1 MCVCVRE
8 GSTAKVGGGWVR
20 KGANGTVQPSMED
33 WFGVH
38 NCRCDV
44 RFRGFPASTVWLLP
58 NHSHCQASPC
68 PPSDHAYTK
77 GKWIINPCS
86 CEPFHAPHTPQE
98 KASKK
103 LTIENPRLNS
113 KTKQKSYNTPL
124 QPDGTLQPSKKTTK
138 RTRKELAEPLPILG
152 NNTTSQPIRRLFLY
166 SPLHLTNYITT
177 TTPLPI
183 MPIPV

>member
-1 MCVCVRE
+1 MYARVRL
-8 GSTAKVGGGWVR
+8 AKVGGGWVR

-44 RFRGFPASTVWLLP
+44 RFRKYRLAAAL
-58 NHSHCQASPC
+58 CQASPR
-68 PPSDHAYTK
+68 PPSDHADTK
-77 GKWIINPCS
+77 GKWITNPRS

-103 LTIENPRLNS
+103 LTIENPRLIS
-113 KTKQKSYNTPL
+113 KTKQKANTPL

-138 RTRKELAEPLPILG
+138 RTRKAQQCIQNKTRPQPSLLVEP
-152 NNTTSQPIRRLFLY
+152 
-166 SPLHLTNYITT
+166 
-177 TTPLPI
+177 
-183 MPIPV
+183 

>member
-1 MCVCVRE
+1 M
-8 GSTAKVGGGWVR
+8 GGGWVR

-44 RFRGFPASTVWLLP
+44 RFREVPSGCCPLP
-58 NHSHCQASPC
+58 SIPSPQATTQTP
-68 PPSDHAYTK
+68 K
-77 GKWIINPCS
+77 EWITNPRS

-138 RTRKELAEPLPILG
+138 RTRKAQQCIQDKTRPQPTSRALEYYVTMPLK
-152 NNTTSQPIRRLFLY
+152 LF
-166 SPLHLTNYITT
+166 S
-177 TTPLPI
+177 TPDW
-183 MPIPV
+183 MPFFS